1 MGVYEAIFHI
11 YVVSIP
17 SELPT

>member
-1 MGVYEAIFHI
+1 MGAIFHI